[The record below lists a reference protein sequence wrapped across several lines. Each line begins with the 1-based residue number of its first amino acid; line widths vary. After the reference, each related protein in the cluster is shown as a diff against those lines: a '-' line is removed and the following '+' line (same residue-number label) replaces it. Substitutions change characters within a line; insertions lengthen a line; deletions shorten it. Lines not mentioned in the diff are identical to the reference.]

1 MRYDELILGNLLD
14 SYENSLLSSGKNKVQ
29 IHISMSFSK
38 KNMPEYFDESS
49 LIYEEIHGIVDNLEK
64 LGFLKIQ
71 WKQKKP
77 GTIIEKVILQKEKIN
92 DIYKYLHRTP
102 KAVYEEQIKGIL
114 QRYLKKCQGAESVGE
129 EKRGAEKSRTEK
141 RKTEENRR
149 TEEKNIAEEHNGTVE
164 IRMVEERF
172 LQYLLQRLEEGKSVK
187 EFIDISNP
195 EKTTELLDVLS
206 AIENNQKEVYIR
218 EFSIENFGDAKKFE
232 NMLGLIEKIMCRFKA
247 EYEGK
252 NIYEILGE
260 HQIYRTPN
268 YVYFKGT
275 GSLELREENGTYNAE
290 VSRMGIDLSLLQ
302 QGIAISD
309 KDICRFVLGNTFQIK
324 KVITIENLTTFYRWN
339 EPKSLMIYLGG
350 FHNHIHVSLLQMI
363 YKQIPQAEYLH
374 FGDIDVGGFEIYRN
388 LCQKTGIPFQM
399 YYMGIPELK
408 KYQIYGRKLTEND
421 NRRLDKLLEKIS
433 EDSEK
438 DRCADVVSVLKYMK
452 ITQLKLEQECIEC
465 AESLF

>member
-1 MRYDELILGNLLD
+1 MQYDELILGNLLD

-49 LIYEEIHGIVDNLEK
+49 LIYEEIHGTLDNLEK

-71 WKQKKP
+71 WKKKKP
-77 GTIIEKVILQKEKIN
+77 GTIIEKVTLQKEKI
-92 DIYKYLHRTP
+92 DEIYNYLHRTP
-102 KAVYEEQIKGIL
+102 KAVYEEQIKDIL
-114 QRYLKKCQGAESVGE
+114 QRYLENCRRGE
-129 EKRGAEKSRTEK
+129 NGGMEENHRTKENH
-141 RKTEENRR
+141 RTEENRG
-149 TEEKNIAEEHNGTVE
+149 TKKHKAEEKNITEERNRTAENRT
-164 IRMVEERF
+164 VEERF

-206 AIENNQKEVYIR
+206 AIERNQKEVYIR

-232 NMLGLIEKIMCRFKA
+232 NMLGLIEKILCRFKE

-268 YVYFKGT
+268 FVYFKGA
-275 GSLELREENGTYNAE
+275 GSLELKREEGSGEADFPKTRINLG
-290 VSRMGIDLSLLQ
+290 LLQ
-302 QGIAISD
+302 QGIAISE
-309 KDICRFVLGNTFQIK
+309 KDICRFILEDTFQIK

-350 FHNHIHVSLLQMI
+350 FHNHVHVSLLQMI

-374 FGDIDVGGFEIYRN
+374 FGDIDIGGFEIYRN
-388 LCQKTGIPFQM
+388 LCQKTRIPFHM
-399 YYMGIPELK
+399 YYMGIPELE
-408 KYQIYGRKLTEND
+408 KYKNYGRKLTEND
-421 NRRLDKLLEKIS
+421 NRRLDKLLEKIC
-433 EDSEK
+433 EDPEK
-438 DRCADVVSVLKYMK
+438 ERCADVISVLKYMK
-452 ITQLKLEQECIEC
+452 ISQLKLEQECIEC
-465 AESLF
+465 AEG